1 MMNRRTLRRSIAS
14 VRGFTLLELL
24 VVMGILILLS
34 VLTGI
39 SVSRLSGQARLSSG
53 VNTVLA
59 ALGSARAYAIQNN
72 VTTMVTFQVKIDP
85 ARLSE
90 PEIVAIVVADS
101 TGVLTPWQPPHR
113 ASHDR
118 DVPVTGI
125 PALQL
130 PRGIKVAGPLT
141 ADYSNPGQDQVW
153 VTQPG
158 GKWRTWNQRPVT
170 DEIGRMICVLFAAD
184 GTMVMRDPGSSGAA
198 GMTAW
203 PYLDMDLNRKF
214 EIQNP
219 NGYGGVLSYVAYDAI
234 PDEGDVLP
242 CQWLAVYDDEEARKS
257 LGTNNWT
264 GEAGDTIR
272 KVQISD
278 WVNSFGIPIH
288 FNRYTG
294 VAEIDRK

>member
-1 MMNRRTLRRSIAS
+1 
-14 VRGFTLLELL
+14 
-24 VVMGILILLS
+24 
-34 VLTGI
+34 
-39 SVSRLSGQARLSSG
+39 
-53 VNTVLA
+53 
-59 ALGSARAYAIQNN
+59 
-72 VTTMVTFQVKIDP
+72 
-85 ARLSE
+85 
-90 PEIVAIVVADS
+90 
-101 TGVLTPWQPPHR
+101 
-113 ASHDR
+113 
-118 DVPVTGI
+118 
-125 PALQL
+125 
-130 PRGIKVAGPLT
+130 
-141 ADYSNPGQDQVW
+141 
-153 VTQPG
+153 
-158 GKWRTWNQRPVT
+158 
-170 DEIGRMICVLFAAD
+170 
-184 GTMVMRDPGSSGAA
+184 
-198 GMTAW
+198 
-203 PYLDMDLNRKF
+203 MDLNRKF